1 MAKSAKPKLTASMPS
16 APSELIVVVNP
27 NAGIRAETESVASVT
42 GSDVSSLNTLLNQ
55 YGATLHPV
63 FGSENRVSR
72 MAAPT
77 LEAMEEA
84 RINVSTFYKVDA
96 NETANLQELA
106 TALLNEGVVEAAYVK
121 PPAEPP
127 VMLDQMDAAPD
138 GGEAPPATPD
148 FRTRQLYLDPAPG
161 GIDARY
167 AWTLSGGKGNGTRII
182 DIEGAWRFTHEDLIN
197 NQGGVI
203 GGTQSA
209 DMVWINH
216 GTAVVGVFGGDEN
229 AFGITGICPNANT
242 RAISIF
248 GPGMGSSVAIR
259 QAADALSAGDIML
272 LELHRPGPRF
282 NFTSPSGQAGFIAIE
297 WWPDDFA
304 AILYARSRGVIVV
317 EAAGNGSENLNDALY
332 NTRPAGFPASWRN
345 PFNMGNPQ
353 SGAIVV
359 GAGAPPP
366 GTHGQNHGP
375 DRSRLGFSNHGLR
388 VDVQGWGREVTT
400 AGYGVLQ
407 GGANQDIWYTDTFS
421 GTSSASPIVV
431 GALGCIQ
438 GRLRSRS
445 QPLLTPATAV
455 NLLRTTGSPQ
465 QAGPGAPVSQRIG
478 NRPNLRQALTNL
490 GVGKAVV
497 KEMIKEGKE
506 FVKDGMKDI
515 IKDGIKDGIKD
526 KEFVKEGGKDK
537 IEIKEFKDKEI
548 KEFKEVKEF
557 EKQLE
562 KQILEKVKDIREG
575 IDIIRPDD
583 RILQQNQLIQQGQL
597 LQQQGGGQP
606 TNADPGSTDDR
617 LGRLE
622 QMMGELM
629 HFISPQNRPDVAGAM
644 FAQDPATQQLQEQL
658 QKNASDAKQMKDSKD
673 LEKTREL

>member
-1 MAKSAKPKLTASMPS
+1 MAKSTKPKPATSTPL
-16 APSELIVVVNP
+16 APSELIVVVNSD
-27 NAGIRAETESVASVT
+27 AGIRALDESVASAT
-42 GSDVSSLNTLLNQ
+42 GTDVSSLNTVLTR
-55 YGATLHPV
+55 YGATLHPI

-77 LEAMEEA
+77 LEALEA
-84 RINVSTFYKVDA
+84 ANINASTFYKVDT
-96 NETANLQELA
+96 TANLEEVA
-106 TALLNEGVVEAAYVK
+106 KALRNEGLVEAAYVK

-127 VMLDQMDAAPD
+127 VMRELMAATPDA
-138 GGEAPPATPD
+138 GEAPPATPD
-148 FRTRQLYLDPAPG
+148 FRANQLYLDVAPG
-161 GIDARY
+161 GIDARF
-167 AWTLSGGKGNGTRII
+167 AWTLAGGKGNGTRII
-182 DIEGAWRFTHEDLIN
+182 DIEGAWRFTHEDLGG

-203 GGTQSA
+203 GGVQST
-209 DMVWINH
+209 DMRWINH

-229 AFGITGICPNANT
+229 AIGITGICPNANT

-248 GPGMGSSVAIR
+248 GPDMGSARAIR
-259 QAADALSAGDIML
+259 QAADALSAGDIIL
-272 LELHRPGPRF
+272 IELHRPGPRH
-282 NFTSPSGQAGFIAIE
+282 NFAQRDDQAGYIAIE

-317 EAAGNGSENLNDALY
+317 EAAGNGAENLNDAIY
-332 NTRPAGFPASWRN
+332 NTRPANFPASWRN

-366 GTHGQNHGP
+366 GTHGRNHGP
-375 DRSRLGFSNHGLR
+375 DRSRLDFSNHGAR

-400 AGYGVLQ
+400 TGYGLLQ
-407 GGANQDIWYTDTFS
+407 GGPNQDIWYTDTFS

-438 GRLRSRS
+438 GRLRARSR
-445 QPLLTPATAV
+445 PLLTPATAV

-465 QAGPGAPVSQRIG
+465 QAGPAAPVSQRIG
-478 NRPNLRQALTNL
+478 NRPNLRQAFDTLN
-490 GVGKAVV
+490 VGKT
-497 KEMIKEGKE
+497 
-506 FVKDGMKDI
+506 I
-515 IKDGIKDGIKD
+515 IKDVIKDGKEIIKEKD
-526 KEFVKEGGKDK
+526 FQKEGGKDK
-537 IEIKEFKDKEI
+537 IEVKEFKDKEI

-557 EKQLE
+557 DKQLE
-562 KQILEKVKDIREG
+562 KQILEKAKDIREG
-575 IDIIRPDD
+575 IDVIRPG
-583 RILQQNQLIQQGQL
+583 QGF
-597 LQQQGGGQP
+597 QQGGGQP
-606 TNADPGSTDDR
+606 FESDPGSTDDR

-629 HFISPQNRPDVAGAM
+629 HFISPQNRPDVQGAM
-644 FAQDPATQQLQEQL
+644 FAQDEATQQLQDQL